1 MKCTPNIGHFTCG
14 FFFLYF
20 PPTFFNF
27 LKSIQFH
34 QLRASAGLKIPPQF
48 TPTATRSTGVITPA
62 PFTPTATRSAGVK
75 TPAPFT
81 STSNAPAQASKYLH
95 RLLQPLRAAQASE
108 HPHRLLLPATRYN
121 TNNQQHVTIPKTASH
136 TQSNT
141 TKAKKTPPFPAA
153 SPECN
158 SGRAGKEGG
167 FRRER
172 NHASKVAVSLP
183 PKARV

>member
-1 MKCTPNIGHFTCG
+1 MHKE
-14 FFFLYF
+14 
-20 PPTFFNF
+20 NF
-27 LKSIQFH
+27 LNHYFY
-34 QLRASAGLKIPPQF
+34 QLRASAGLKI
-48 TPTATRSTGVITPA
+48 PA

-81 STSNAPAQASKYLH
+81 PTATRSAGVKIPAPFTSTSNA
-95 RLLQPLRAAQASE
+95 LQYQQ
-108 HPHRLLLPATRYN
+108 PATRHN
-121 TNNQQHVTIPKTASH
+121 TQNRIPHTIKYH
-136 TQSNT
+136 
-141 TKAKKTPPFPAA
+141 KAKKTPPFPAA